1 MAYVV
6 YGIGFLWML
15 WIVGKRIVQGK
26 KKERRRMIIQGL
38 CLGELLFFV
47 GYDMVRYLQCE
58 TVDSARLSRY
68 ALPGLYRDHALHC
81 ISEFRSPDA
90 FR

>member
-58 TVDSARLSRY
+58 TVDSARLSR
-68 ALPGLYRDHALHC
+68 
-81 ISEFRSPDA
+81 
-90 FR
+90 